1 MNPSS
6 SVPPR
11 NWAELSEISSQ
22 RTEKGNSR
30 VTWLPFS
37 SFQGRLCSPTP
48 TPRKARFP
56 AKRAFGQKKKNPLT
70 LDISPPL
77 LAFLFSRGRRRRRRG
92 NLLLLFLLAKSLRG
106 TAEETFAD
114 YSICHFSREILLRLR
129 SNYSI
134 NFPISRY
141 AEYSF
146 AQRGAPAAAVSFL
159 SHLRRGRRVLERKRV
174 VVGRFYCVSLVSPLI
189 TFFGMK
195 LLIPYVYIFVY
206 KNFLPR
212 LILFFSPSR
221 HQWEKL
227 PPPFFN
233 PPPHTPR
240 SPSGLGG
247 KRGKK
252 EK

>member
-1 MNPSS
+1 M
-6 SVPPR
+6 
-11 NWAELSEISSQ
+11 
-22 RTEKGNSR
+22 
-30 VTWLPFS
+30 
-37 SFQGRLCSPTP
+37 
-48 TPRKARFP
+48 
-56 AKRAFGQKKKNPLT
+56 
-70 LDISPPL
+70 DISPPP
-77 LAFLFSRGRRRRRRG
+77 LAFLFSRGRRRGGG

-141 AEYSF
+141 AENSF
-146 AQRGAPAAAVSFL
+146 AQRGAPRPLSPSFFTCAGAGRSWKGGGLLLAAFIVYLLFRHWLL
-159 SHLRRGRRVLERKRV
+159 SLEWN
-174 VVGRFYCVSLVSPLI
+174 CCCW
-189 TFFGMK
+189 
-195 LLIPYVYIFVY
+195 YVYMFVY
-206 KNFLPR
+206 KHFYIDS

-221 HQWEKL
+221 HQWKKL